1 MSQQTYRHTDSLYV
15 CMSVRKK
22 VWNDSNFFCKKVCK
36 IASVR
41 RKIRFNQWESS
52 IYFQILFI
60 STTTHCL
67 LMFVSRFINFIN
79 INIIHY
85 YYYLYFSCFEIL
97 FHQRFISVRNPKVNT
112 WILFVAFSLFMSNFK
127 IFLTEIQNKRH
138 REVHFESKKSSCIV
152 WYYIERFKKK
162 QRNSSTSPCKSRP
175 LQHRFSVWCL

>member
-1 MSQQTYRHTDSLYV
+1 
-15 CMSVRKK
+15 MSVRKK

-85 YYYLYFSCFEIL
+85 YYYLYFPYFEIL
-97 FHQRFISVRNPKVNT
+97 FHQRFISVRNSKVNT
-112 WILFVAFSLFMSNFK
+112 WILFDAFSLFMSNFN
-127 IFLTEIQNKRH
+127 IFRLKLETKD
-138 REVHFESKKSSCIV
+138 
-152 WYYIERFKKK
+152 IERFILRVKNHPVLYDRQLLKDFKKTEK
-162 QRNSSTSPCKSRP
+162 FKHMQVTPSATPIFRIM
-175 LQHRFSVWCL
+175 SVKLCAV